1 MRKKDKAKKEQII
14 QFANQFFDTNGIKP
28 TVREIANGTG
38 IAISTVHRYL
48 TEMNEENVI
57 VYSGRHSV
65 NTSRI
70 TMEQIHHSMPVLGYV
85 SCGGGEEE
93 VEEIIEYI
101 RLPESLVGR
110 GTFFALIAKGESM
123 IDAGINPGDYV
134 VVNKEKQHKVGDI
147 VVALF
152 ENKSNLKALDYDRVS
167 GRYYLRSCNQ
177 DKKRFPDI
185 YPDNLQI
192 QGIAVCVIH
201 KLH

>member
-1 MRKKDKAKKEQII
+1 MENNDNTLNQETEEQETKSNNPFSEDCVP
-14 QFANQFFDTNGIKP
+14 Q
-28 TVREIANGTG
+28 
-38 IAISTVHRYL
+38 
-48 TEMNEENVI
+48 
-57 VYSGRHSV
+57 
-65 NTSRI
+65 
-70 TMEQIHHSMPVLGYV
+70 
-85 SCGGGEEE
+85 EE

-123 IDAGINPGDYV
+123 IDAGINSGDYV

-152 ENKSNLKALDYDRVS
+152 ENKSNLKALDYDRAS

>member
-1 MRKKDKAKKEQII
+1 MRKKDKAKKELII

-123 IDAGINPGDYV
+123 IDAGINSGDYV

-152 ENKSNLKALDYDRVS
+152 ENKSNLKALDYDRAS

>member
-1 MRKKDKAKKEQII
+1 MRKKDKEKKELII

-123 IDAGINPGDYV
+123 IDAGINSGDYV

-152 ENKSNLKALDYDRVS
+152 ENKSNLKALDYDRAS

>member
-1 MRKKDKAKKEQII
+1 MRKKDKAKKELII

-123 IDAGINPGDYV
+123 IDAGINSGDYV

-152 ENKSNLKALDYDRVS
+152 ENKSNLKALDYDRAS

-177 DKKRFPDI
+177 DKKRFPNI